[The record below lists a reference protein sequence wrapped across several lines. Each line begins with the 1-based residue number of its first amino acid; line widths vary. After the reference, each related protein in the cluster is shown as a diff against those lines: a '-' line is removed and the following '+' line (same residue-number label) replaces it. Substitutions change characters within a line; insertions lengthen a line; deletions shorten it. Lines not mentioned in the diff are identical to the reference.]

1 MAKDI
6 IELLE
11 AGIKANENDRY
22 RQHNLIVLP
31 DSGDLIIAG
40 DIHGHRRN
48 FERIVTYA
56 ALDKNPD
63 RHLVLQELL
72 HGGPEDGQGGCL
84 SFELLAD
91 AAKLKADFPDRI
103 HFILANHDTAFI
115 SNIDVMKSGKEM
127 NVAMRAAMQ
136 RRFGSRT
143 KEVES
148 AMERF
153 LFSQPLAV
161 RCPNRIWISHS
172 LPSDRMIE
180 KFDFSIFHRKLKIND
195 IVRPNSAYLLTWG
208 RGHSSKTLE
217 FLTQQLD
224 VELFVLGHQIQE
236 TGWMSNNQ
244 NLLIVD
250 SQHNHGHLLHIRLDT
265 QYTIKKLADSLVP
278 LASIG

>member
-31 DSGDLIIAG
+31 DSGDLVIAG

-115 SNIDVMKSGKEM
+115 NNSDVMKGGKEM
-127 NVAMRAAMQ
+127 NAAMRAAMQ
-136 RRFGSRT
+136 RRFGSRA
-143 KEVES
+143 KDVES

-217 FLTQQLD
+217 FLTRQLD

-265 QYTIKKLADSLVP
+265 KYTIKELADSLVP

>member
-1 MAKDI
+1 MAKEL

-11 AGIKANENDRY
+11 AGIQANQNDRY
-22 RQHNLIVLP
+22 RRYNLIVGP
-31 DSGDLIIAG
+31 ESGDMVIAG

-48 FERIVTYA
+48 FERVVTYA

-63 RHLVLQELL
+63 RHLLLQEII
-72 HGGPEDGQGGCL
+72 HGGLEDKQGGCL

-91 AAKLKADFPDRI
+91 AVKFKISYPDRV

-115 SNIDVMKSGKEM
+115 NNSEVMKGGKEM
-127 NVAMRAAMQ
+127 NAAMRAAMR
-136 RRFGSRT
+136 RRFGSQT

-148 AMERF
+148 AIERF

-180 KFDFSIFHRKLKIND
+180 KFDFTIFDRELKIND

-208 RGHSSKTLE
+208 RVHSSKTLG
-217 FLTQQLD
+217 FLAQQFD
-224 VELFVLGHQIQE
+224 VDLFVLGHQIQE
-236 TGWMSNNQ
+236 TGWMSNDE
-244 NLLIVD
+244 NLIIID
-250 SQHNHGHLLHIRLDT
+250 SQHNHGHLLHIDLSCG
-265 QYTIKKLADSLVP
+265 YTIKTLTDSLVP
-278 LASIG
+278 LASIS